1 VAVMNVDLAV
11 MADFEFEPGHPPAQL
26 AEELPEDIDVGLS
39 LLHQDYLESEP
50 WLWYRARG
58 LTPAGAPLF
67 RERRAVYRNALGLPD
82 GSKANGL
89 RFMYLPERGVGVAT
103 VSVSNAAW
111 LSDPWMAKTSR
122 WASWEYWQEVFCEF
136 DLLNA
141 AKVSSE
147 RIYVFLAVRV
157 DAPDLSAYSHD
168 QAPSLASW
176 FTGGYEQKSPG
187 TKAQPGWFP
196 QQHKSSKL

>member
-67 RERRAVYRNALGLPD
+67 RERRAVYRKALGLPD
-82 GSKANGL
+82 GSKANG
-89 RFMYLPERGVGVAT
+89 
-103 VSVSNAAW
+103 S
-111 LSDPWMAKTSR
+111 
-122 WASWEYWQEVFCEF
+122 EV
-136 DLLNA
+136 
-141 AKVSSE
+141 
-147 RIYVFLAVRV
+147 YV
-157 DAPDLSAYSHD
+157 
-168 QAPSLASW
+168 
-176 FTGGYEQKSPG
+176 SPG
-187 TKAQPGWFP
+187 ARRRGCHRFGVQR
-196 QQHKSSKL
+196 SVAE